1 MNDYI
6 KKLTQSRDCA
16 KFCADSLV
24 EITVNRIGPATDRT
38 YLAKL
43 MGEAMR
49 LSTSLDIFL
58 AAVNE
63 ESEK

>member
-1 MNDYI
+1 MNYI
-6 KKLTQSRDCA
+6 ETLRQSRNASKQCCDA
-16 KFCADSLV
+16 LV
-24 EITVNRIGPATDRT
+24 QITVERVGPETDRT

-58 AAVNE
+58 AAVE
-63 ESEK
+63 VERKK